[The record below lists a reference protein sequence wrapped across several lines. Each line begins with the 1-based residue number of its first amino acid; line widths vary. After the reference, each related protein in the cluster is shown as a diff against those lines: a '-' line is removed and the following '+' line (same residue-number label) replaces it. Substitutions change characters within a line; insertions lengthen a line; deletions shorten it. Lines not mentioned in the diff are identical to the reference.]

1 MAAPPL
7 QYAVR
12 SQKQLGIVSGP
23 PHWNPL
29 ATFQTP
35 GVKTYRYS
43 DDGRLFASVSNS
55 TIEVVDSQN
64 GAVVSQIPAK
74 GVLDIFLS
82 PLGTQVHA
90 WERQVKPAEG
100 EPPHLNLKVYDVRS
114 GQEIAGFSQKSIEN
128 WHLQYTSD
136 ESKAIRCVT
145 NEVHVYNPGDW
156 SAGIVDKVRL
166 EGVTSVSLSPGQN
179 ANVAMFVAEK
189 KGAPASVKIHGLGT
203 LAIPSGSKTFY
214 KADKV
219 QMKWNKSGTNL
230 LFLTQTDVDKTG
242 KSYYG
247 ESNLYLMNSAGQ
259 FDCRVTLD
267 KEGGI
272 HDFAWSPNDRE
283 FAVTYGYMPAKTV
296 IFDARVKMI
305 NDFGLNPRNFLS
317 YNPQG
322 RLLCVAGFGNLA
334 GQVDIYDRQTLK
346 KVTSFEAPNTVHCEW
361 SPDGRYLMCA
371 TLSPRLRVDNGIK
384 IHHFTGVLVHYEQI
398 EELYQASWRPSNPG
412 WYPMSGPL
420 EPAPAAS
427 ISVASAPVAKP
438 AAAAGAYRPPHAR
451 GTVTSNIYKREDEGG
466 AAYTGS
472 NGADLFPHSRTAN
485 GAGNGGFSQRGNRR
499 AIPGAP
505 PGAAPN
511 AEDPLANRR
520 KKKGGNKKGQQQ
532 ADASASDSAP
542 GSGAATPS
550 SLAPPV
556 PHVAPA
562 AAEPT
567 AAEVEA
573 ASGALSPEDKK
584 RRAIVKK
591 LTAIDQLKVKKAA
604 GEKLELTQHKKL
616 ESEAELRKELAAL
629 GGK

>member
-1 MAAPPL
+1 MAAPSL
-7 QYAVR
+7 QYATR
-12 SQKQLGIVSGP
+12 SQKQLSIVSGP
-23 PHWNPL
+23 PAWNTL
-29 ATFQTP
+29 ATFQQP
-35 GVKTYRYS
+35 GTKIYRYS
-43 DDGRLFASVSNS
+43 EDGRLFASVSNS
-55 TIEVVDSQN
+55 TIEVVDAQTGN
-64 GAVVSQIPAK
+64 VVSQIPAK
-74 GVLDIFLS
+74 GILDMYLS
-82 PLGTQVHA
+82 PLGSQVQT
-90 WERQVKPAEG
+90 WERQVKPEEG
-100 EPPHLNLKVYDVRS
+100 QPPHLNLRVFDVRS
-114 GQEIAGFSQKSIEN
+114 GAEIIAFSQKSIEN
-128 WHLQYTSD
+128 WHLQYTAD
-136 ESKAIRCVT
+136 ESKAVRCVT
-145 NEVHVYNPGDW
+145 NEVHVYNPRDW
-156 SAGIVDKVRL
+156 SAGIIDKVRL
-166 EGVTSVSLSPGQN
+166 EGVTSISLSPGQN
-179 ANVAMFVAEK
+179 PNVALFVAEK

-203 LAIPSGSKTFY
+203 LALASGSKTFY

-272 HDFAWSPNDRE
+272 HDFTWSPNDRE

-296 IFDARVKMI
+296 IFDARVKVI

-334 GQVDIYDRQTLK
+334 GQVDVYDRQTLK
-346 KVTSFEAPNTVHCEW
+346 KVASFDAPNTVHCEW

-384 IHHFTGVLVHYEQI
+384 VHHFTGVLVHYEKS
-398 EELYQASWRPSNPG
+398 EELYQASWRPTNPG

-485 GAGNGGFSQRGNRR
+485 GAGNGGFSQRGARR

-532 ADASASDSAP
+532 DGGASPADSAP
-542 GSGAATPS
+542 GSGAATP
-550 SLAPPV
+550 LAPPIPMV
-556 PHVAPA
+556 TEPIAPA
-562 AAEPT
+562 AAEPD
-567 AAEVEA
+567 A
-573 ASGALSPEDKK
+573 GNALSPEDKK

-591 LTAIDQLKVKKAA
+591 LTAIDQLKVKKAS